1 MAGKKEIKKDALG
14 EESGLRLRL
23 EEAEETLRAIR
34 QGEVDALVVSGPSGD
49 QIYTL
54 QGAEHTYRVLV
65 ESINEGAL
73 TLTERGT
80 IIYCN
85 EAFAGMSGVPSGKLV
100 AGSFR
105 DLVSE
110 KDKEKFDILWKNA
123 LQGTGIGEIELK
135 YNGGLPVYLS
145 CNRRVE
151 DEVLTVFAIATD
163 ITERKKAR
171 DALKKAHDELELRV
185 EERTAELS
193 DLNREL
199 KKEIEIRKAAE
210 EEIKRHV
217 EKLGLSNEK
226 LKRFNRAAVGR
237 ELRMV
242 ALKKEVNELRA
253 QLGQPPRYKLDFVKE
268 SRPDGT

>member
-1 MAGKKEIKKDALG
+1 MAQKEIRKDALA
-14 EESGLRLRL
+14 EEPELRLRL

-34 QGEVDALVVSGPSGD
+34 QGEVDALVVSGPLGD

-54 QGAEHTYRVLV
+54 QGAEHPYRVLV

-85 EAFAGMSGVPSGKLV
+85 DAFAVMSGIPSGKLV

-110 KDKEKFDILWKNA
+110 KDQEKFDILWKNA
-123 LQGTGIGEIELK
+123 LQGTATDEIELK
-135 YNGGLPVYLS
+135 FNSGMLPVYLS
-145 CNRRVE
+145 CSRRVE
-151 DEVLTVFAIATD
+151 DEVLTVFVIATD
-163 ITERKKAR
+163 ITELKKAQ

-185 EERTAELS
+185 EERTRELS

-210 EEIKRHV
+210 EEIRTHV
-217 EKLGLSNEK
+217 EKLHVSNEK

-242 ALKKEVNELRA
+242 AMKKEINELRA
-253 QLGQPPRYKLDFVKE
+253 RLGQPPRYKLDFVKE
-268 SRPDGT
+268 KP